1 MSVVTLYKNGN
12 PIEFDSDYLA
22 RELSQSGYHV
32 LRELFYSS
40 DDLYRHLC
48 DICETSYHEPIDSL
62 LQNLKNRLA

>member
-12 PIEFDSDYLA
+12 PIEFDSDDLA
-22 RELSQSGYHV
+22 QELSQSGYHV

>member
-1 MSVVTLYKNGN
+1 MSVVTLYKHEN

-22 RELSQSGYHV
+22 RELGQNGYHV